1 MGQSLVFGLSGY
13 KLCHLPDILIISCIN
28 VYAVYMY
35 IHPPQVGKSHFS
47 SRSRLRW
54 PDATDA
60 PWRGAVID
68 ATNSK
73 TTWRLSN
80 MHPCELK
87 KLILPRQPGQWSLM
101 VDGYKDGWLR
111 RMFQVVCIFDKLVR
125 ITSSWYAR
133 CSLNTA
139 VRIANTRSSLRCF
152 KPWTL
157 VIPSPNS

>member
-28 VYAVYMY
+28 VHTVYMH

-47 SRSRLRW
+47 SRSRLRC
-54 PDATDA
+54 PDAKDA

-73 TTWRLSN
+73 TTWRSSN
-80 MHPCELK
+80 MHPMWVEETDFTK
-87 KLILPRQPGQWSLM
+87 ATRPMM
-101 VDGYKDGWLR
+101 VDGGWFFQDGWLL
-111 RMFQVVCIFDKLVR
+111 RMFQVVCIFDKLLR

-139 VRIANTRSSLRCF
+139 VRIANTHSSLRCS
-152 KPWTL
+152 KTL
-157 VIPSPNS
+157 DPGHSKS